1 MEGMANHIAILD
13 NSMNIFA
20 RLTVDGDVARLD
32 RILVIFARTISELR
46 CENVKKLSITPS
58 LLAEGIVCVVVR
70 GNSAQAFRNVVWPRP
85 RVA

>member
-1 MEGMANHIAILD
+1 MADHIAILD
-13 NSMNIFA
+13 NPMYIFA
-20 RLTVDGDVARLD
+20 RLTIDRDVTRLD

-58 LLAEGIVCVVVR
+58 LLAEGIVCVVVG
-70 GNSAQAFRNVVWPRP
+70 GNSAQAFRHVVWSRP